1 LLGQGALRGLAMAQV
16 PLDMPAMPMYLVWHR
31 RHQADP
37 VQRWLRDA
45 LEAQVAELGLA
56 LPVG

>member
-1 LLGQGALRGLAMAQV
+1 MAEV
-16 PLDMPAMPMYLVWHR
+16 PLGMPAMPMYLVWHR

-56 LPVG
+56 QPVG